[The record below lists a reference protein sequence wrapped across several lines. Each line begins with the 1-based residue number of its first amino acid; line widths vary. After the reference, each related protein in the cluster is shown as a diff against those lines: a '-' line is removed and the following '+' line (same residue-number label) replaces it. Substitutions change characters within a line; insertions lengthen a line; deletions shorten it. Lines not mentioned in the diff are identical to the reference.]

1 MLSSCPSSSHNPL
14 GNPTHTTQI
23 PIYRPVS
30 DVRGEL
36 AAPIGGGGGGG
47 GASGANGAN
56 KLNVNAQ
63 EFTMTSSSGAPAE
76 ALSNR

>member
-1 MLSSCPSSSHNPL
+1 LGIPTPKKNPNCPS
-14 GNPTHTTQI
+14 
-23 PIYRPVS
+23 VS

-36 AAPIGGGGGGG
+36 AAPAGGGGGDGTSGVAGG
-47 GASGANGAN
+47 VAN